1 MEPNNSAISVQHGV
15 DTTFVTFKDMEI
27 LDEESIK
34 ALEKSIMPIV
44 EEAEYENLLLN
55 FCNVQFMSSAFL
67 GLLVKIHKRI
77 CERGG
82 HLQLRNIDPELY
94 KVFKITKLNKVF
106 DIS

>member
-1 MEPNNSAISVQHGV
+1 MEPNKSKISVQSGLN
-15 DTTFVTFKDMEI
+15 TTFVTFNDTDI
-27 LDEESIK
+27 LEEGSIE

-44 EEAEYENLLLN
+44 EEAEHENLLLN

-82 HLQLRNIDPELY
+82 HLELRNIDPELY